1 MRWRTRSSSRRLR
14 RNSPLGRAR
23 RDLPSDT
30 HTLLWALTDPGRL
43 GGEAAKVIAD
53 RRSRL
58 VVSAASAWEVAT
70 THRVGKLSHADAVIG
85 GYARH
90 LDRLGATRLPLTEE
104 HRLLSGSL
112 DWAHRDPFDRMLAAQ
127 AMIESMTLITD
138 DSVFH
143 GLAGLR
149 TLW

>member
-1 MRWRTRSSSRRLR
+1 MTYL
-14 RNSPLGRAR
+14 L
-23 RDLPSDT
+23 DT
-30 HTLLWALTDPGRL
+30 HTVLWALTDPSRL
-43 GGEAAKVIAD
+43 GGEAAKVIAN

-58 VVSAASAWEVAT
+58 VVSAASAWEIAT
-70 THRVGKLSHADAVIG
+70 KHRIGKLPHADAVIG

-104 HRLLSGSL
+104 HCLLSGSL

-127 AMIESMTLITD
+127 AMIESLTLVTE
-138 DSVFH
+138 DSAFRR
-143 GLAGLR
+143 LPGLR